1 MPKDKSQLPKLDSE
15 WRAVSRDMLEKFLE
29 RAEVFWKRNFAA
41 AAGILED
48 SETKKL
54 VLTFKAAI
62 DFSEPDATM
71 ATSISYSQVHKEEA
85 EDTFDNPV
93 PGPEL
98 PGEPLPGVDEEAKK
112 ESKKIRAK
120 KRKGKAGRPPLETVG
135 DRMADGDGEAKQD

>member
-1 MPKDKSQLPKLDSE
+1 MPKDKSELPKLDSE
-15 WRAVSRDMLEKFLE
+15 WKAVSRDMLEKFVE
-29 RAEVFWKRNFAA
+29 RAQVFWKRNFAA
-41 AAGILED
+41 AASILEE

-98 PGEPLPGVDEEAKK
+98 PGEPLGDIDKEAKA
-112 ESKKIRAK
+112 ETKKLKAK

-135 DRMADGDGEAKQD
+135 DRQPDGDGTPESE